1 MGQGHESRSLRPRLI
16 DVPTWCPDHFGPGT
30 RLPER
35 VGYERGSIVAD
46 LLERLQRRGWRL
58 TAQRRAVAE
67 VLRGEHVHLSAEAIH
82 DLARIRLPE
91 ISIATVYNT
100 LNELVDMGELVEVS
114 AGGGPK
120 RYDPNVGRSHQH
132 LVCLRCGE
140 LHDVLPTGEQ
150 ALDISTEQRYG
161 YRLVDV
167 EIVFRG
173 LCPSCVAQQ
182 SLALESA
189 DASPPSLPDT

>member
-1 MGQGHESRSLRPRLI
+1 M
-16 DVPTWCPDHFGPGT
+16 
-30 RLPER
+30 
-35 VGYERGSIVAD
+35 AD

-67 VLRGEHVHLSAEAIH
+67 VLRGEHIHLTAEAIH

-100 LNELVDMGELVEVS
+100 LNELVDMAELLEVS

-120 RYDPNVGRSHQH
+120 RYDPNVGRPHQH

-140 LHDVLPTGEQ
+140 LHDVSPTGEQ

-173 LCPSCVAQQ
+173 LCPTCAVQQ
-182 SLALESA
+182 SSDVESA
-189 DASPPSLPDT
+189 DASSNSLLTT

>member
-1 MGQGHESRSLRPRLI
+1 M
-16 DVPTWCPDHFGPGT
+16 
-30 RLPER
+30 
-35 VGYERGSIVAD
+35 AD

-67 VLRGEHVHLSAEAIH
+67 VLRGEHIHLSAEAIL
-82 DLARIRLPE
+82 DLARVGLPE

-100 LNELVDMGELVEVS
+100 LNELVGMGELAEVS

-120 RYDPNVGRSHQH
+120 RYDPNVGRPHQH
-132 LVCLRCGE
+132 LVCVRCGE
-140 LHDVLPTGEQ
+140 LHDVSPTGEQ
-150 ALDISTEQRYG
+150 ALEISAEQRYG

-173 LCPSCVAQQ
+173 LCPTCAAQQ
-182 SLALESA
+182 SGAAEV
-189 DASPPSLPDT
+189 DAIARPRL

>member
-1 MGQGHESRSLRPRLI
+1 M
-16 DVPTWCPDHFGPGT
+16 
-30 RLPER
+30 
-35 VGYERGSIVAD
+35 AD
-46 LLERLQRRGWRL
+46 LLERLQLRGWRL

-67 VLRGEHVHLSAEAIH
+67 VLRGEHIHLTAEAVH

-91 ISIATVYNT
+91 ISLATVYNT
-100 LNELVDMGELVEVS
+100 LNELVDMGELLEVS

-120 RYDPNVGRSHQH
+120 RYDPNVGEAHQH

-140 LHDVLPTGEQ
+140 LHDVSPTGEQ
-150 ALDISTEQRYG
+150 TLDISADQRYG

-173 LCPSCVAQQ
+173 LCPACAVAQ
-182 SLALESA
+182 AA
-189 DASPPSLPDT
+189 DVDSLPADSTFS